1 MAAGLSVKIGCSRMK
16 VIYKH
21 FYLKE
26 NEMQKSNLDTAKI
39 FRQLH
44 TGETLVLANA
54 WDAGS
59 ARLMEAAGSKA
70 IATTSAGLAWANGYA
85 DGDKLPTD
93 TLVIAVA
100 AIARVIKVPLTVDI
114 EGGYSK
120 EPSHVADLIDR
131 LIDAGAIGINIEDG
145 EESVETLCAKIEA
158 IRERV
163 LKKGADLFINAR
175 TDVYLRGLA
184 SADKRVSETLR
195 RAEIYKDAGTD
206 GIFVPG
212 VSHSADIREL
222 CEKITLPVNVMALPS
237 LPALAELNALG
248 VKRLSAGA
256 AISIA
261 VLGEGQRLA
270 RAFLE
275 SGNSPDLFTPN
286 TLNYQAMNAMF

>member
-1 MAAGLSVKIGCSRMK
+1 MR
-16 VIYKH
+16 VIHK
-21 FYLKE
+21 FFLKE
-26 NEMQKSNLDTAKI
+26 NEMQKSNLDATKI
-39 FRQLH
+39 FRHLH
-44 TGETLVLANA
+44 TSETLVLANA

-59 ARLMEAAGSKA
+59 ARLFEHAGSKA

-93 TLVIAVA
+93 TLVGAVA

-114 EGGYSK
+114 ESGYSHD
-120 EPSHVADLIDR
+120 PSSVAELIDR

-145 EESVETLCAKIEA
+145 AESVEMLCAKIAA

-163 LKKGADLFINAR
+163 TKKGADLFINTR

-195 RAEIYKDAGTD
+195 RAEIYKSAGAD

-212 VSHSADIREL
+212 VLQSAEIQVL

-237 LPALAELNALG
+237 LPPLAELNAVG

-261 VLGEGQRLA
+261 VLGEAQRLA

-275 SGNSPDLFTPN
+275 SGNSPDLFAPN

>member
-1 MAAGLSVKIGCSRMK
+1 MKISHKIFSHQKG
-16 VIYKH
+16 H
-21 FYLKE
+21 
-26 NEMQKSNLDTAKI
+26 EMQKTNLDAAKT
-39 FRQLH
+39 FRHLH

-59 ARLMEAAGSKA
+59 ARLIEAAGSKA
-70 IATTSAGLAWANGYA
+70 IATTSAGLAWSNGYA
-85 DGDKLPTD
+85 DGDKLVTH
-93 TLVIAVA
+93 TLVSAVA
-100 AIARVIKVPLTVDI
+100 AIARVIKVPLTLDI
-114 EGGYSK
+114 EGGYSHD
-120 EPSHVADLIDR
+120 PSHVADLIDR

-145 EESVETLCAKIEA
+145 AESVETLCAKIEA
-158 IRERV
+158 IREGTI
-163 LKKGADLFINAR
+163 KKGADLFINAR

-195 RAEIYKDAGTD
+195 RAEIYKSAGAD

-212 VSHSADIREL
+212 VSQSVEIQVL
-222 CEKITLPVNVMALPS
+222 CEKIALPVNVMALPS
-237 LPALAELNALG
+237 LPPLAELNALG

-261 VLGEGQRLA
+261 VLGEAQRLA

-275 SGNSPDLFTPN
+275 SGNSADLFTPN

>member
-1 MAAGLSVKIGCSRMK
+1 MK
-16 VIYKH
+16 VIHKF

-26 NEMQKSNLDTAKI
+26 NEMQKYNLDAAKK
-39 FRQLH
+39 FRHLH

-59 ARLMEAAGSKA
+59 ARLMEVAGSKA
-70 IATTSAGLAWANGYA
+70 IATTSAGLAWSNGYA
-85 DGDKLPTD
+85 DGDKLPSH
-93 TLVIAVA
+93 TLVSAVA

-114 EGGYSK
+114 EGGYSHD
-120 EPSHVADLIDR
+120 PSSVADLIDR

-145 EESVETLCAKIEA
+145 TESVEKLRAKIEA

-163 LKKGADLFINAR
+163 TKKGADLFINAR

-195 RAEIYKDAGTD
+195 RAEIYKSAGAD

-212 VSHSADIREL
+212 VSQSAEIQVL

-237 LPALAELNALG
+237 LPPLAELNAFG
-248 VKRLSAGA
+248 VKRLSAGI

-261 VLGEGQRLA
+261 VLGEAQRLA

-275 SGNSPDLFTPN
+275 SGNSADLFTPN

>member
-1 MAAGLSVKIGCSRMK
+1 MR
-16 VIYKH
+16 VIHKF

-26 NEMQKSNLDTAKI
+26 NEMQKTNLDMAKT
-39 FRQLH
+39 FRHLH

-59 ARLMEAAGSKA
+59 ARLMEATGSKA
-70 IATTSAGLAWANGYA
+70 IATTSAGLAWSNGYA
-85 DGDKLPTD
+85 DGDKLPSH
-93 TLVIAVA
+93 TLVSAVA

-114 EGGYSK
+114 EGGYSHD
-120 EPSHVADLIDR
+120 PSGVADLIDR

-145 EESVETLCAKIEA
+145 TQSVEVLCAKIEA

-163 LKKGADLFINAR
+163 TKKGADLFINAR

-195 RAEIYKDAGTD
+195 RAEIYRGAGAD

-212 VSHSADIREL
+212 VSQPADIGEL

-237 LPALAELNALG
+237 LPPLAELNALG

-261 VLGEGQRLA
+261 VLGEAQRLGS
-270 RAFLE
+270 AFLKTGR
-275 SGNSPDLFTPN
+275 SADLFTQN
-286 TLNYQAMNAMF
+286 AISYQALNAMFS

>member
-1 MAAGLSVKIGCSRMK
+1 M
-16 VIYKH
+16 
-21 FYLKE
+21 
-26 NEMQKSNLDTAKI
+26 KSNLEHAKT

-44 TGETLVLANA
+44 TGDVLVLANA

-70 IATTSAGLAWANGYA
+70 IATTSAGLAWSNGYA
-85 DGDKLPTD
+85 DGDKLPSHI
-93 TLVIAVA
+93 LVSAVA

-114 EGGYSK
+114 EGGYSH
-120 EPSHVADLIDR
+120 EPSSVAELIDR

-145 EESVETLCAKIEA
+145 AASAEMLCAKIEA

-163 LKKGADLFINAR
+163 TRQGADLFINAR

-184 SADKRVSETLR
+184 STDQRVSETLR
-195 RAEIYKDAGTD
+195 RAEIYKSAGAD

-212 VSHSADIREL
+212 VSESAEIREL
-222 CEKITLPVNVMALPS
+222 CEKIALPVNVMALPS
-237 LPALAELNALG
+237 LPPLAELNSLG

-256 AISIA
+256 AISMA
-261 VLGEGQRLA
+261 VLGETQRLA

-275 SGNSPDLFTPN
+275 SGNSPNLFTPN